1 MRYSI
6 EGADECAKFFEQY
19 VKELPKRVRAF
30 EKALADIGYDQ
41 FKVSYADPFYAGSND
56 IEVSFKEDTKGYE
69 VKASGT
75 TVLFV
80 EFGTG
85 VYYSQDNPYASVY
98 GFERGGYGNHQGLN
112 QTWVY
117 RGEKGNR
124 GWTPK
129 GETRT
134 DVVATHGNES
144 ANAIYKAEE
153 RISADIEKIAR
164 EVFGNA

>member
-1 MRYSI
+1 MSCRI
-6 EGADECAKFFEQY
+6 EGAKETYDFFDRY
-19 VKELPKRVRAF
+19 IKELPKRVKAF
-30 EKALADIGYDQ
+30 EKALAEIGYDQ

-56 IEVSFKEDTKGYE
+56 IEVTWKETEKGFE

-85 VYYSQDNPYASVY
+85 IYYPQDNPYASTY

-112 QTWVY
+112 EVWVY

-144 ANAIYKAEE
+144 ANALYKAEE
-153 RISADIEKIAR
+153 RISADIERIAR